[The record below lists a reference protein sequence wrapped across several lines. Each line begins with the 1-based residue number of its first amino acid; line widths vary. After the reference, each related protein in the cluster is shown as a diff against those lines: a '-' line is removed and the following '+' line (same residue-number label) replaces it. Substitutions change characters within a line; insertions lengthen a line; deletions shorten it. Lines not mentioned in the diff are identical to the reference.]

1 MKKIIIQNILLALLI
16 SLYSCKNNTTNTIE
30 KEIPNDD
37 NNEELYD
44 LYNNDQNERRAND
57 IDWYKLYVNDSLRR
71 IKVKKFLVSGKIK
84 TGKDYS
90 RAAMIF
96 QHGIDSTDYKLAV
109 NFMEIAI
116 QKDSTINKWLLAAA
130 TDRYLLSIGK
140 PQIYGT
146 QYTKTKFKP
155 WIMRNYDTTKVSDKE
170 RLKYGVG
177 TLAQQ
182 KEKLQKLNNE

>member
-1 MKKIIIQNILLALLI
+1 MKKIVIQNILLALLI

-37 NNEELYD
+37 NNKELYD

-57 IDWYKLYVNDSLRR
+57 IDWYKLYLNDSLRR
-71 IKVKKFLVSGKIK
+71 IKVKKLLVSGKIK

-140 PQIYGT
+140 PQIFGT
-146 QYTKTKFKP
+146 QYSRNDNEP
-155 WIMRNYDTTKVSDKE
+155 WKLSEIDTTQISD
-170 RLKYGVG
+170 
-177 TLAQQ
+177 
-182 KEKLQKLNNE
+182 EKRRRRYFYNKKNEK